1 MSNVETLLKR
11 SAPSINFE
19 MTPEKVEAAVE
30 KILADCRYQN
40 FTVREF
46 AHLVGELNAE
56 LENSRNIAEINSAF

>member
-1 MSNVETLLKR
+1 
-11 SAPSINFE
+11 

-30 KILADCRYQN
+30 KILADCRSQN